1 MSAMVLDAIKVNA
14 YVIPNLSKAKTTL
27 TDASKYGNSIVKST
41 PDSPL
46 ASRSNLR
53 EARIRNTASDLAKRL
68 GVISNNINT
77 ISLKLDNKVEKA
89 KLIEKKN
96 KAKTTA
102 ISAAVGAV
110 AGIAGAAIG
119 AATGGVKG
127 AVVGA
132 AVGAAAG
139 VAVKRT
145 NIVSSIGKALK
156 NTGAKIAKNVGN
168 FFSGVWKGIKNIGK
182 SIWDACKKIAN
193 KVVSFVKEK
202 ISPLLKKIMN
212 GVWKGIKFL
221 GRCAAT
227 VVNLAISLVE
237 GIVSFVEAIGDVVLL
252 VVGGVCSIVTAVAD
266 VVRGVCT
273 GEWDWKCTG
282 AVWKKWI
289 MPWVGYDWTSKAFS
303 WNSGSFIDNAAFS
316 WAKRDTGIGY
326 KIGKGVGYYVAMI
339 AATVITAGAAGAA
352 SGAAAAGSAT
362 AKVAGTLATKA
373 VAQGVMGG
381 LASVG
386 KNAQKNYNST
396 IDKKVTAHYVEE
408 LMLAN
413 PGLTEDEAAEIV
425 AYNLENGLYADKAA
439 VRKSAMDNISG
450 AEIAKGNIK
459 AVGSGI
465 IDGSIYYLGGTYG
478 KALGNKMMG
487 TKAFQFMAK
496 DGSKLA
502 TKIATEKGAEAV
514 AKYLGGTSIKMSKA
528 FVSEGYNSLSI
539 LGGDGKYNWDEAFID
554 AGSIVIAETM
564 AFKMGDIS
572 AGAKG
577 ITGKIANSK
586 LGQTISHSKP
596 VEAIKN
602 SKIAVGTK
610 NFVDNFKKGYDE
622 HFAKT
627 AKNYKLI
634 SEGKGAE
641 TGLSTGKQVLTVLDQ
656 GVHEGLGKANEKA
669 VKDATSN
676 TYDNVIAAL
685 PSGT

>member
-202 ISPLLKKIMN
+202 IGPIVKAI
-212 GVWKGIKFL
+212 GKGLAAVGKFL
-221 GRCAAT
+221 WRCAAT

-252 VVGGVCSIVTAVAD
+252 VVGGVCSIATALWDIGV
-266 VVRGVCT
+266 GVCT
-273 GEWDWKCTG
+273 GDWSWKATG

-316 WAKRDTGIGY
+316 WAKRDNGIAY

-339 AATVITAGAAGAA
+339 AATIVTCGAAGAA

-362 AKVAGTLATKA
+362 AKIAGTLATKA
-373 VAQGVMGG
+373 VAQGVVGG

-396 IDKKVTAHYVEE
+396 IDKKVTAHYIEQV
-408 LMLAN
+408 MLEN
-413 PGLTEDEAAEIV
+413 PGLTEDEAADIV
-425 AYNLENGLYADKAA
+425 AYNLENGLYADKDA

-450 AEIAKGNIK
+450 SEIAKGNIK
-459 AVGSGI
+459 AVGSGV

-478 KALGNKMMG
+478 EKVGGMFSKLGEKGKVLSVVTKPFTGKAGGATAIKM
-487 TKAFQFMAK
+487 TKAY
-496 DGSKLA
+496 
-502 TKIATEKGAEAV
+502 I
-514 AKYLGGTSIKMSKA
+514 
-528 FVSEGYNSLSI
+528 SEGYNSI
-539 LGGDGKYNWDEAFID
+539 TWLGGDGEYNWDEAHID
-554 AGSIVIAETM
+554 AASIFLAEK
-564 AFKMGDIS
+564 A
-572 AGAKG
+572 AGAFGKG
-577 ITGKIANSK
+577 TKAIGNSK
-586 LGQTISHSKP
+586 FVTSIKSSK
-596 VEAIKN
+596 VAEVIKN
-602 SKIAVGTK
+602 SKVGQVAGSIK
-610 NFVDNFKKGYDE
+610 QGYANHID
-622 HFAKT
+622 KT
-627 AKNYKLI
+627 AKNYNLI
-634 SEGKGAE
+634 KDGKHAE
-641 TGLSTGKQVLTVLDQ
+641 TGLSAGRKVLTVLD
-656 GVHEGLGKANEKA
+656 EGLHQGLLKAEEKA